1 MSAESLQENLRLGF
15 LNHLHYTLAASNLQR
30 SDRERYLSFS
40 LALRDQLVERWINTQ
55 DAYQSA
61 RSRQVYYLSME
72 YLTGRMLDNNAINLR
87 CQQLCREVLAQKQ
100 CSWEDLKEFER
111 DPGLGNGG
119 LGRLAACFMDSAAS
133 LQLPCQGYG
142 LRYDYGLFRQK
153 IVNGFQVEEP
163 DCWHEDGYP
172 WEIRRPDF
180 ATTVGFGGSVAQ
192 VEEHGQRRWHWF
204 PSEMVAGMPYDIPI
218 IGYGAKTINT
228 LRLWSAKATQEF
240 DFSTFNRGDYVEA
253 VGDKIFAENLT
264 KVLYPNDNVLQGKE
278 LRLRQQY
285 FFVACTLADIFRR
298 FEAQSREPDYF
309 LLPDKVFIQLNET
322 HPALAIPELMRI
334 LIDLKGLHWD
344 DAWSICKSCNG
355 YTNHTTL
362 PEALEQWELSLM
374 NRLLPRH
381 MQIIFEINSR
391 FMSEISQRFPGD
403 QARMQR
409 MSIIEEGSEQKVR
422 MANLAII
429 GSKFVN
435 GVAQIHTDILRRS
448 LFKDFAELSPEKF
461 QNKTN
466 GITQRRWLLQCNPE
480 LAALISSRIGED
492 WILKLEELRKL
503 EEFVDDAEF
512 MQSFQAIKQA
522 NKLQLAQYIQE
533 QNSLKINPESL
544 FDLQVK
550 RLHEYKRQLLL
561 LMYIIILYRRLL
573 NNPGLQIQPRS
584 FIFAA
589 KAAPGYD
596 LAKRIIGLIHGVA
609 KVVNNTPSVNKY
621 ISVVFLPDYRVS
633 LAERIIP
640 AADISEQI
648 SLAGTEASGTGNMKL
663 MLNGALTL
671 GTLDGANVEIR
682 QEVGEDNIFIF
693 GMNADEVQERRK
705 NYSPWDIIHSD
716 KEIEEAIDCI
726 RKNVFSPLNPDVFAP
741 IVRSL
746 LDFGDHFMVLADL
759 RSYIDAQE
767 RVSQLYQNPKLWY
780 QKSLLNTARAGKFSS
795 DRSIQEYASQIW
807 NLQTFDLDEF
817 LQSEAGK
824 AH

>member
-1 MSAESLQENLRLGF
+1 MLTESIKEKLRTGV
-15 LNHLHYTLAASNLQR
+15 LNHLHYTLAASNLKQ
-30 SDRERYLSFS
+30 SDRERYLSIS
-40 LALRDQLVERWINTQ
+40 LTLRDQLVERWINTQ
-55 DAYQSA
+55 DAYLNA
-61 RSRQVYYLSME
+61 RARQVYYLSME

-87 CQQLCREVLAQKQ
+87 CQELCREVLQEQ
-100 CSWEDLKEFER
+100 QISWEEIKEIER

-163 DCWHEDGYP
+163 DFWHDDGYP
-172 WEIRRPDF
+172 WEIKRPDF
-180 ATTVGFGGSVAQ
+180 ATTVGFGGTVAQ
-192 VEEHGQRRWHWF
+192 VEEHGQRNWHWF
-204 PSEMVAGMPYDIPI
+204 PNEMVAGMPYDIPI
-218 IGYGAKTINT
+218 IGFGGKTVNT
-228 LRLWSAKATQEF
+228 LRLWSARATQEF
-240 DFSTFNRGDYVEA
+240 DFKTFNRGDYAEA
-253 VGDKIFAENLT
+253 VGNKTFAENLT
-264 KVLYPNDNVLQGKE
+264 KVLYPNDSVMQGKE

-298 FEAQSREPDYF
+298 FEAQNPDPEYF

-322 HPALAIPELMRI
+322 HPALVIPEFMRI
-334 LIDLKGLHWD
+334 LVDLKGLHWD
-344 DAWSICKSCNG
+344 DAWKICKACNG

-362 PEALEQWELSLM
+362 PEALEQWEVSLLG
-374 NRLLPRH
+374 RLLPRH
-381 MQIIFEINSR
+381 MQIIFEINSH
-391 FMSEISQRFPGD
+391 FMNEISQRFPGD

-409 MSIIEEGSEQKVR
+409 MSIIEEGSVQKVR
-422 MANLAII
+422 MSNLAII
-429 GSKFVN
+429 GSKYVN
-435 GVAQIHTDILRRS
+435 GVAQIHTEILKRT
-448 LFKDFAELSPEKF
+448 LFKDFADLTPEKF

-480 LAALISSRIGED
+480 LASLISSRIGDD
-492 WILKLEELRKL
+492 WILDLGHLRELEQ
-503 EEFVDDAEF
+503 FVDDSEF
-512 MQSFQAIKQA
+512 MERFRAIKVA
-522 NKLQLAQYIQE
+522 NKRHLTQYIYE
-533 QNSLKINPESL
+533 QHGLRINPDSL

-561 LMYIIILYRRLL
+561 VMYIIVLYRRLL
-573 NNPGLQIQPRS
+573 NNPNLQIQPRT

-640 AADISEQI
+640 AADLSEQI

-663 MLNGALTL
+663 TLNGALTL
-671 GTLDGANVEIR
+671 GTLDGATVEIR
-682 QEVGEDNIFIF
+682 EEVGEENIFIF
-693 GMNADEVQERRK
+693 GMNAKEVQERRK

-716 KEIEEAIDCI
+716 KEIEEAVDCI

-741 IVRSL
+741 VVRSL

-759 RSYIDAQE
+759 RSYIDSQE
-767 RVSQLYQNPKLWY
+767 RVAQLYQNPELWY
-780 QKSLLNTARAGKFSS
+780 RKSLLNTARAGKFSS
-795 DRSIQEYASQIW
+795 DRTIREYAKEIW
-807 NLQTFDLDEF
+807 DLQPFDLDEY
-817 LQSEAGK
+817 LNSQK
-824 AH
+824 